1 MNSIDNELATLHA
14 RIAEL
19 EQQKRNAPAAKENE
33 RWTNEDERTLIIM
46 LRFKAASFL
55 EVADKL
61 KRSESAILW
70 RVEKLVTDH
79 VHEDGPHVDEVCQW
93 LMPHIPVET
102 WMMERAKLL

>member
-1 MNSIDNELATLHA
+1 MNSIDAELATLHA

-33 RWTNEDERTLIIM
+33 RWTNEDDRTLITM

-55 EVADKL
+55 EVAAAL

-79 VHEDGPHVDEVCQW
+79 VHHEGPHVDEVCQW
-93 LMPHIPVET
+93 LMPHIPIEL
-102 WMMERAKLL
+102 WMKERAKLL

>member
-1 MNSIDNELATLHA
+1 MNSINTELATLYA

-19 EQQKRNAPAAKENE
+19 EEFKHAHPTDRDNTP
-33 RWTNEDERTLIIM
+33 WTIAEERTLIRY
-46 LRFKAASFL
+46 LRRGEATFL

>member
-1 MNSIDNELATLHA
+1 MNSINTELATLYA

-19 EQQKRNAPAAKENE
+19 EEFKHTHPTDRDNTP
-33 RWTNEDERTLIIM
+33 WTIAEERTLIRY
-46 LRFKAASFL
+46 LRRGEATFL